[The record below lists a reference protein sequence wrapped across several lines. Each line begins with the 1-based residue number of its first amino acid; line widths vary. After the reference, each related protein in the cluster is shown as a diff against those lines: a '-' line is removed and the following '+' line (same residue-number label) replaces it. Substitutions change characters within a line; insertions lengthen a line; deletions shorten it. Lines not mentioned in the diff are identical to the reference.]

1 MPTQEE
7 IEEALLGIY
16 NSSWSRDILA
26 AAYLAK
32 KARAEL
38 AERQYRELSGYC
50 KSRKVESAGDGREWI
65 ESRDLR
71 PLIAR
76 HEVERK
82 ALSSQPVDKTR
93 NAEG

>member
-26 AAYLAK
+26 AAYRAK

-38 AERQYRELSGYC
+38 AERQYAELREIIRNDNRGLASI
-50 KSRKVESAGDGREWI
+50 D
-65 ESRDLR
+65 
-71 PLIAR
+71 AR

-82 ALSSQPVDKTR
+82 ALSGQPVDKPR